1 MIFTSPR
8 ALIPKSVRSAVLS
21 VVVVALLHGTFS
33 DAGLVTSRGRQFQSE
48 SILGFGIR
56 FDTSL
61 DEPSRAWHRSHLA
74 VSLAELAAAAP
85 SLAPIFRRYP
95 IWICNH
101 TEENSKG
108 PGFSGAVWNENES
121 RFGMNVFHPSIVHA
135 TPLWY
140 RGMIA
145 HEFGHAFH
153 ERCLR
158 APMDNLIL
166 EAYRDAVQSGRYRG
180 VQNEFGGIVD
190 RAYAL
195 LDEQEYFGE
204 LFAAYLVVN
213 DTYPFTRADVL
224 EHDPVGY
231 ELMTRILT
239 MDLSTQHRPDLR
251 FWSGGRYIGG
261 NIYEKFPRRQ
271 RGRSDWGTKAYISV
285 QNDGATDEIRLR
297 ATSVAASRRKEI
309 AFRLS
314 GAVGRRNLTAGMFTG
329 RAEAKVYEGYDRQLL
344 VQKRRSS
351 LDLRGFG
358 VKASS
363 SLFPDRADA
372 YSVTFQ

>member
-1 MIFTSPR
+1 MYCIGRWFFV
-8 ALIPKSVRSAVLS
+8 PKRLRTAVL
-21 VVVVALLHGTFS
+21 ALGLVTLVQTTTE
-33 DAGLVTSRGRQFQSE
+33 AGLVTSRGRQFNTE
-48 SILGFGIR
+48 NVLGFPIR

-61 DEPSRAWHRSHLA
+61 DEPSRAWHRSSLSVA
-74 VSLAELAAAAP
+74 LAELAAAAP

-108 PGFSGAVWNENES
+108 PGLSGAVWNENEN
-121 RFGMNVFHPSIVHA
+121 RFGMNVFHPSIAHA

-158 APMDNLIL
+158 APMDNLVL
-166 EAYRDAVQSGRYRG
+166 EAYRHAVQSGRYLG

-195 LDEQEYFGE
+195 LDEEEYFGE

-231 ELMTRILT
+231 ELMMRILS
-239 MDLSTQHRPDLR
+239 MDLSTQHQPDLR
-251 FWSGGRYIGG
+251 FWSSGRYIGG
-261 NIYEKFPRRQ
+261 NIYEKSPRRQ

-297 ATSVAASRRKEI
+297 ATSIAASRRKELS
-309 AFRLS
+309 FRLS
-314 GAVGRRNLTAGMFTG
+314 GAGANGNLTAAMFTG
-329 RAEAKVYEGYDRQLL
+329 RAEAKVYEGFDRQLT
-344 VQKRRSS
+344 VRKRKSTS
-351 LDLRGFG
+351 EIQGFG
-358 VKASS
+358 LKANS
-363 SLFPDRADA
+363 SLFPDRRDS
-372 YSVTFQ
+372 YSITFE